1 MTARV
6 ARRARRAGWFA
17 RFVSRQ
23 AARPRGVFG
32 GLLGWIWWFETARV
46 NDHALTLLAPGRDD
60 RILELGFGPGRT
72 IRRLAAAGATV
83 IGVDVAP
90 GMVRAADR
98 RNRWAVRSGAVCL
111 YVGDGTRLPV
121 DDDSVDAVLSVH
133 TLYFWPD
140 HMVVAREFARVLR
153 PGGRL
158 VLGIR
163 DPRLPLPNRL
173 DPAVYTTLS
182 DADLRE
188 LLHAVGF
195 ATVDIIR
202 DRDAAADAAWVVAT
216 TPHDRCD
223 QDVPS

>member
-6 ARRARRAGWFA
+6 TRHPRPAGWFA
-17 RFVSRQ
+17 QFVSRH
-23 AARPRGVFG
+23 AAQPRGAFG
-32 GLLGWIWWFETARV
+32 WLLGWIWWFETARV
-46 NDHALTLLAPGRDD
+46 NDHALTLLAPGQGE

-83 IGVDVAP
+83 VGVDVARR
-90 GMVRAADR
+90 MVRAAGR
-98 RNRWAVRSGAVCL
+98 RNWRTTRSGAVRL

-121 DDDSVDAVLSVH
+121 DDATIDAVLSVH
-133 TLYFWPD
+133 TLYFWLD
-140 HMVVAREFARVLR
+140 HTVVARELARVLR

-163 DPRLPLPNRL
+163 DPDLPLPNRL

-182 DADLRE
+182 EDELRE
-188 LLHAVGF
+188 LLHTAGF

-202 DRDAAADAAWVVAT
+202 DRDAATDAAWVVAT

-223 QDVPS
+223 QEVPS